1 MSENKKLTVEETL
14 AIPFISRGTRSIEI
28 YEDLIGIVLRS
39 GIEHGA
45 SLYRALQGGKPGAA
59 TEQKNRLRPFID
71 RFGQFTIKEDEH
83 TKTIIG
89 TKTGGMYYTEDRT
102 EPMMFE
108 HVSPITSASDAYL
121 KGEITVRDLLFNPV
135 CLVGS
140 VTNKECLGGEHV
152 VGGYDQERPFTRY
165 VRSGL
170 HLKTKIYTWSGIEV
184 DPLTWTW
191 DDHVKNVIEP
201 HKIWNHLYHSVLR

>member
-1 MSENKKLTVEETL
+1 MTNIKKTLEETL
-14 AIPFISRGTRSIEI
+14 AIPFVSRGSRTKEI
-28 YEDLIGIVLRS
+28 YEDLVGIVLRS

-45 SLYRALQGGKPGAA
+45 SLYRALQEGKPGAA
-59 TEQKNRLRPFID
+59 IEQKNRLRPFID
-71 RFGQFTIKEDEH
+71 RFGQFVVKEDPH
-83 TKTIIG
+83 TKQIIG
-89 TKTGGMYYTEDRT
+89 TKVGGMYYTTDQT

-140 VTNKECLGGEHV
+140 VTNKECLGGQHV

-170 HLKTKIYTWSGIEV
+170 HLKTKIYTWSGMEV
-184 DPLTWTW
+184 DPLSWSW
-191 DDHVKNVIEP
+191 KDHVEHVITP
-201 HKIWNHLYHSVLR
+201 HEIWNHLYRNVLR